1 MTAGAKNSAKP
12 SKADPPLLLLAI
24 VPPIIML
31 ESTFRDT
38 IKRYGLLEKKDK
50 VLLGVSGG
58 PDSICLLHLF
68 DRLKKDYSLRLFCA
82 HFNHGLRPEADEEEQ
97 FVAGMCRK
105 LDLEFYSEKKDVRTF
120 FDGDSL
126 EQTARRLRYDFFA
139 KCGRHYRVK
148 KLALAHHK
156 DDLVETVIMRLIRG
170 SGLRGLRGFAMRSK
184 LGPLIVI
191 RPLVNLRKAQI
202 TAWLAK
208 EGLEYRLDKSNLEE
222 EFLRNRLRLRLI
234 PLIEEMNPQAVES
247 IASASLAVAQDY
259 DFLYEYSRKAFLA
272 LRKDGG
278 SSGIGLALKGLT
290 ILHPA
295 VFNNVVRIAV
305 EELKG
310 DTRRLE
316 SRHLDEIND
325 LVLNRPAGSIVDLP
339 GFLAV
344 KDAGRIVFRKQR

>member
-1 MTAGAKNSAKP
+1 
-12 SKADPPLLLLAI
+12 
-24 VPPIIML
+24 ML

-38 IKRYGLLEKKDK
+38 IKRYGLLQKKDK

-82 HFNHGLRPEADEEEQ
+82 HFNHGLRPEADEEER

-126 EQTARRLRYDFFA
+126 EQTARVLRYDFFA

-156 DDLVETVIMRLIRG
+156 DDLVETVIMRLVRG
-170 SGLRGLRGFAMRSK
+170 SGLRGLRGFAARSK
-184 LGPLIVI
+184 MGSLAVI
-191 RPLVNLRKAQI
+191 RPLVDLRKAEI
-202 TAWLAK
+202 TAWLAE
-208 EGLEYRLDKSNLEE
+208 EGIEYRLDKSNLEE
-222 EFLRNRLRLRLI
+222 DFFRNRVRIRLI

-247 IASASLAVAQDY
+247 IAAASLAVAQDY
-259 DFLYEYSRKAFLA
+259 DFLYEHSRRVYLDLKRAGSA
-272 LRKDGG
+272 LDV
-278 SSGIGLALKGLT
+278 GLAIKGLT
-290 ILHPA
+290 ALHPA
-295 VFNNVVRIAV
+295 VFNNVVRIAI

-325 LVLNRPAGSIVDLP
+325 LVKNRPVGSIVDLP

-344 KDAGRIVFRKQR
+344 KDVGRIVFRKRRMG